1 MSDMLQVPGNGT
13 VSLPPSQTSTVVV
26 NMSSEEPNSS
36 DDVRSTH
43 NSVIEMDASAER
55 DPEPQVLLT
64 FLLLSGRRKTYAFEQ
79 DCSIAVVKERL
90 VREWPSEWEDEMRP
104 QTVSQIRLL
113 HYGRQLLDNETLS
126 AKSRFQPRPA
136 PPTLVHVS
144 IRPPAVRTAS
154 ATESFKQKAS
164 MIRTANFS
172 LSRRGLARPSGAVN
186 QHSAGDTPTQ
196 LDSVRERQDSNSGCC
211 CVIC

>member
-43 NSVIEMDASAER
+43 NSVVEMDASAER

-90 VREWPSEWEDEMRP
+90 VCEWPSGKPSFPSATTLLLIRYVFHLISSEWEDEMRP

-126 AKSRFQPRPA
+126 ASMFEFITNDIIYTNNMRRIPISTSSCAAYPRSC
-136 PPTLVHVS
+136 VY
-144 IRPPAVRTAS
+144 
-154 ATESFKQKAS
+154 Q
-164 MIRTANFS
+164 
-172 LSRRGLARPSGAVN
+172 
-186 QHSAGDTPTQ
+186 TPCSQ
-196 LDSVRERQDSNSGCC
+196 NSVCN
-211 CVIC
+211 